1 MRLSTAFKTIT
12 AAVLLGAASGGA
24 FAADLAMRPVPQM
37 PAAPPVYNWTGLYVG
52 VNGGG
57 SWGTQ
62 DPLNVIT
69 DRFDRFSTGIS
80 GGLFGGTVGGQV
92 QVQHVVFGLEAD
104 LDWANIKGSSSVTPT
119 IGGVPVGA
127 GGTFN
132 AQTKTDWE
140 STLRLRLG
148 YANNNWLF
156 YATGGL
162 AIQEA
167 KTTLTGP
174 AGNPTCQGILVNCS
188 GANRQFGGA
197 LGAGVEYGFTPNLS
211 GKIEY
216 LYVTAASLD
225 VSHQNE
231 IRAGLNYRFGM

>member
-1 MRLSTAFKTIT
+1 MQLRTAIKSLT

-57 SWGTQ
+57 AWGTQ
-62 DPLNVIT
+62 DPLNVIS
-69 DRFDRFSTGIS
+69 DRFDSFSTGIS

-104 LDWANIKGSSSVTPT
+104 LDWANIKGSAATTPAV
-119 IGGVPVGA
+119 GGNVI

-132 AQTKTDWE
+132 AQTKVDWE
-140 STLRLRLG
+140 STVRLRLG

-167 KTTLTGP
+167 KTTLTSPG
-174 AGNPTCQGILVNCS
+174 GVSGCQGVLVNCS

-225 VSHQNE
+225 VSHQNQ